1 MQWIDYTIS
10 RRDRRADQ
18 EAELYGTLYEAE
30 DDRQRREW
38 EAEFDTIPYRSR
50 GADIHRIV
58 MQRMQAMRD

>member
-10 RRDRRADQ
+10 RRDRREELAA
-18 EAELYGTLYEAE
+18 EAYNTMYEAE
-30 DDRQRREW
+30 DDRRRREW

-58 MQRMQAMRD
+58 MQRMKAMND